1 MRWHIFLGNEPF
13 DGRNDVCFRLTI
25 SRSKRGRERT
35 INTVV
40 DTLHNLWLNEI
51 KRKQTEICRR
61 ISICMK
67 STHSHTRKPPNCT
80 GVDMSISPHNNGSQC
95 FDGQESELFYESRMS
110 KMDDEITMVDVYLV
124 AFVCA
129 YARARPHF
137 RTSAYVQKHL
147 RARSIK
153 MQRKKKNELFL

>member
-1 MRWHIFLGNEPF
+1 MVEQNQKETN
-13 DGRNDVCFRLTI
+13 RNM
-25 SRSKRGRERT
+25 
-35 INTVV
+35 
-40 DTLHNLWLNEI
+40 
-51 KRKQTEICRR
+51 QTNFNMHEEY
-61 ISICMK
+61 
-67 STHSHTRKPPNCT
+67 THTRKPPNCT

-153 MQRKKKNELFL
+153 MQRKKKSELFL